1 MPPVLDVAQ
10 ERLRNCLGITEKRMD
25 VRCHDE
31 IDGVEDPDQCRFVQN
46 SFRVTRHLEEVPGVM
61 AEGTSHDLTRL
72 ARSVLVNAPTRARVS
87 IVPSCH
93 VHLHT
98 ARKCMPIALN
108 LPEAMDHSVR
118 PVSDNRLPS
127 CDGRCR

>member
-10 ERLRNCLGITEKRMD
+10 ERLRNCLGITKKRID
-25 VRCHDE
+25 VRCNDE
-31 IDGVEDPDQCRFVQN
+31 VDGVEHPNQCRFVQN
-46 SFRVTRHLEEVPGVM
+46 SFCVPPHLQEVPGVV
-61 AEGTSHDLTRL
+61 AEGVSHDLTRL
-72 ARSVLVNAPTRARVS
+72 ARSVLGNARTQTRVP

>member
-1 MPPVLDVAQ
+1 MPPILDVAQ
-10 ERLRNCLGITEKRMD
+10 ERLRNFLGITEKRVD

-31 IDGVEDPDQCRFVQN
+31 VDGVEDPDQCRFVQN
-46 SFRVTRHLEEVPGVM
+46 SFRVPRHLEEVPGVM

-72 ARSVLVNAPTRARVS
+72 ARSVQGNARPWARVP

-98 ARKCMPIALN
+98 TRKCMPIALY
-108 LPEAMDHSVR
+108 LPETMDHSVR